1 MKNVAGYDVS
11 RLLVGSLGKL
21 AVITEVSFKVL
32 PEQVFNRLEKKQLK
46 KKTESPIKS
55 EIEKKLKSVFDPY
68 GVFI

>member
-1 MKNVAGYDVS
+1 
-11 RLLVGSLGKL
+11 LGKL

-32 PEQVFNRLEKKQLK
+32 PKQVFNRLEQKQLK